1 MQEYF
6 FAPRGCGFLEPGG
19 DAADSAAMSAYNIA
33 KSSYQIRP
41 EVFNMDFLVKETG
54 LERDDIIARMHRMYE
69 DRLLMFVYNPAVS
82 AAGWGLYYWL
92 VKLKEGTPAETK
104 AKLAEWFQNKD
115 DICTGYETEG
125 DFDFFNGNHM
135 RVLDNLLSDVI
146 GPWRN
151 NPEIDHVHLLPVR
164 RDLRESNVN
173 QFDAPGDDYMDFVF
187 PQEMFDKLA
196 QIQDKMDADD
206 LKIYAALNKKRPM
219 EDYFDFDVLA
229 DISGLDP
236 EQMKTDITNLVE
248 NKRTVVPLF
257 HLDFPKLG
265 LTNHMFV
272 IRTFQNI
279 RCYRKAQIADEL
291 SRMPEFNTVFEYTDS
306 FYDIGVWAFPEL
318 TDIDA
323 LRDKLQE
330 YSEIETI
337 LEADSGRQFRRWVC
351 RLDDEHDFWEECVF
365 TDDFLEDRT
374 AQKNP
379 ALCSMSKGG
388 TEQ

>member
-1 MQEYF
+1 
-6 FAPRGCGFLEPGG
+6 
-19 DAADSAAMSAYNIA
+19 
-33 KSSYQIRP
+33 
-41 EVFNMDFLVKETG
+41 
-54 LERDDIIARMHRMYE
+54 
-69 DRLLMFVYNPAVS
+69 
-82 AAGWGLYYWL
+82 
-92 VKLKEGTPAETK
+92 
-104 AKLAEWFQNKD
+104 
-115 DICTGYETEG
+115 
-125 DFDFFNGNHM
+125 M

-279 RCYRKAQIADEL
+279 PCYRKAQIADEL

>member
-206 LKIYAALNKKRPM
+206 LKIYAALNTKRPM
-219 EDYFDFDVLA
+219 EDYFDFDVPA

-236 EQMKTDITNLVE
+236 
-248 NKRTVVPLF
+248 
-257 HLDFPKLG
+257 
-265 LTNHMFV
+265 
-272 IRTFQNI
+272 
-279 RCYRKAQIADEL
+279 
-291 SRMPEFNTVFEYTDS
+291 
-306 FYDIGVWAFPEL
+306 
-318 TDIDA
+318 
-323 LRDKLQE
+323 
-330 YSEIETI
+330 
-337 LEADSGRQFRRWVC
+337 
-351 RLDDEHDFWEECVF
+351 
-365 TDDFLEDRT
+365 
-374 AQKNP
+374 
-379 ALCSMSKGG
+379 
-388 TEQ
+388 